1 MIYIQRHEKY
11 NDKQQIKNS
20 YNSRFVGN
28 VDLGKLIE
36 MLAVLTKF
44 YFLSGCWVF
53 KRLSHYVQYLFYK

>member
-1 MIYIQRHEKY
+1 MKNRMINNKY
-11 NDKQQIKNS
+11 GIVTT
-20 YNSRFVGN
+20 RGLLGMLI
-28 VDLGKLIE
+28 LGKLIE